1 MKVMEK
7 EEVLKNSEP
16 QHLAQERRILAA
28 INFPFI
34 VSYESHFQT
43 RSELCLVME
52 YVEGAELYQGKV

>member
-34 VSYESHFQT
+34 VSYEFHFQT
-43 RSELCLVME
+43 AAITLCV
-52 YVEGAELYQGKV
+52 